1 MLTSMTD
8 LERVA
13 ITGFV
18 VGLSFWGAWM
28 ASVISG
34 G

>member
-1 MLTSMTD
+1 MTD

-18 VGLSFWGAWM
+18 VGLSFWGAWLS
-28 ASVISG
+28 SVLALG
-34 G
+34 